1 MNTLFSVVICDDD
14 PDFVDDLNKKVI
26 DITKKLNVQCEISL
40 LYNGKE
46 LIEHCRKNISDIV
59 LVDIDMPDIDGFKAV
74 QTLRQQQS
82 DLAVIFITAHEEY
95 AFQAYNYQPFW
106 FVSKNDL
113 SMLEDV
119 LIKLFRKIEYRKTV
133 QEIVY
138 IRSDKLI
145 AINTEQVMYITSSGH
160 YLIPHTSHGEES
172 SSRCGIQQAYAS
184 LKGFGFICAHRS
196 CIVNCRY
203 IDKFTQQSITLKN
216 GIELPVSRN
225 KDIVDEA
232 TELYKQFLRRL
243 RW

>member
-1 MNTLFSVVICDDD
+1 MNILFSIVICDDN
-14 PDFVDDLNKKVI
+14 PEFVEYLKKKIV
-26 DITKKLNVQCEISL
+26 DIAKKINVKSKVSL
-40 LYNGKE
+40 LYDGTE

-59 LVDIDMPDIDGFKAV
+59 LVDIDMPGIDGFKAIRTI
-74 QTLRQQQS
+74 QEQQA
-82 DLAVIFITAHEEY
+82 DLAVVFITAHEEY

-119 LIKLFRKIEYRKTV
+119 LIKLIRKIEYRKTV

-138 IRSDKLI
+138 INIDKVI

-160 YLIPHTSHGEES
+160 YLVPHTLHGECCS
-172 SSRCGIQQAYAS
+172 FRCGIQQAYDT
-184 LKGFGFICAHRS
+184 LKNAGFICAYRS

-203 IDKFTQQSITLKN
+203 IDKFTHQSIVLKDGTILKN
-216 GIELPVSRN
+216 SRN
-225 KDIVDEA
+225 KDVVNEA
-232 TELYKQFLRRL
+232 MELYKQFLRRS